1 MKYQT
6 SKVIVPHKF
15 SGPGNPWQMG
25 NGGLLNISQKLQN
38 FLLLLVNSKSV
49 RY

>member
-1 MKYQT
+1 MMNDQT

-15 SGPGNPWQMG
+15 SEPGNPWQMA

-38 FLLLLVNSKSV
+38 F
-49 RY
+49 